1 MSEPAQRWAVIVDRQ
16 PQRALRRLP
25 RDLLE
30 RIDLAILSLAAD
42 PRPTGCDKQAGH
54 DNLYWVRVGEWRMSY
69 AVEDDRL
76 IVLVLEVAPRG
87 RAYRF

>member
-1 MSEPAQRWAVIVDRQ
+1 MIIDRQ

-30 RIDLAILSLAAD
+30 RIDQAISSLAAD

-54 DNLYWVRVGEWRMSY
+54 DNLCRVRVGEWRITY

-76 IVLVLEVAPRG
+76 IVLVLEAAPRG

>member
-1 MSEPAQRWAVIVDRQ
+1 VTEPAQRWTVIVDRQ

-30 RIDLAILSLAAD
+30 RIDQAILSLAAD
-42 PRPTGCDKQAGH
+42 PRPTGCKKPAGH
-54 DNLYWVRVGEWRMSY
+54 DNLYRVRVEEWRISY